1 MSEPSPPSATPNIH
15 RQAAPRQV
23 TCGVLTV
30 SDTRV
35 PETDKGGDL
44 VVEMLSAAGHKVGA
58 RELRPDDPATLEPL
72 LAEWIANTD
81 IEAILITGGT
91 GIARRDQ
98 TCDTV
103 ARLLTRPLP
112 GYGELLRMLSYQ
124 QVGAAAM
131 LSRALGGLAG
141 ETVILTMPG
150 STAAVQLAME
160 KLILP
165 ELGHLVYEARK

>member
-1 MSEPSPPSATPNIH
+1 LPIIPALPASKAMSEPSASSPAPDSH

-35 PETDKGGDL
+35 LATDTGGDL
-44 VVEMLSAAGHKVGA
+44 VESLLLSGGHKVA
-58 RELRPDDPATLEPL
+58 ERELRPDDPAAWEPL
-72 LAEWIANTD
+72 LQEWIARTD

-103 ARLLTRPLP
+103 ARLLSRPLP
-112 GYGELLRMLSYQ
+112 GYGELLRLLSYQ

-141 ETVILTMPG
+141 ETVVLTMPG
-150 STAAVQLAME
+150 ST
-160 KLILP
+160 
-165 ELGHLVYEARK
+165 